1 MSIWVDTSGRW
12 AHHSGSEP
20 QAEQATIHGHTVP
33 FDTLVCANSNS
44 APRHVRQGTPTRGAA
59 LLQPINILA
68 PREKMTFKAD
78 ITRRV
83 LMVKTVAASCATLSV
98 LSAQAQTMM
107 LESDSQARALG
118 YKADASKIDKTQQ
131 PKHVAGQICSNCILY
146 QGAANST
153 AGGCP
158 LFPGKQ
164 VAAKAWCSAY
174 AKKG

>member
-1 MSIWVDTSGRW
+1 M
-12 AHHSGSEP
+12 H
-20 QAEQATIHGHTVP
+20 
-33 FDTLVCANSNS
+33 
-44 APRHVRQGTPTRGAA
+44 
-59 LLQPINILA
+59 QPMNILA
-68 PREKMTFKAD
+68 PRKKMTFKAS

-83 LMVKTVAASCATLSV
+83 LMVKTVAVSCATWSV
-98 LSAQAQTMM
+98 LSARAQTML
-107 LESDSQARALG
+107 LESDAPAKTLG
-118 YKADASKIDKTQQ
+118 YKVDTSKIDRKQQ
-131 PKHVAGQICSNCILY
+131 PRYEVGQICSNCILY

>member
-1 MSIWVDTSGRW
+1 M
-12 AHHSGSEP
+12 
-20 QAEQATIHGHTVP
+20 
-33 FDTLVCANSNS
+33 
-44 APRHVRQGTPTRGAA
+44 
-59 LLQPINILA
+59 NILA
-68 PREKMTFKAD
+68 TREKMTFKTP

-83 LMVKTVAASCATLSV
+83 LMLKTVAASCATLSV
-98 LSAQAQTMM
+98 LSVQAQTML
-107 LESDSQARALG
+107 LESDSQAKTLG
-118 YKADASKIDKTQQ
+118 YKADASKIDTKQQ
-131 PKHVAGQICSNCILY
+131 PRHVAGQICSNCILY

>member
-1 MSIWVDTSGRW
+1 MC
-12 AHHSGSEP
+12 AK
-20 QAEQATIHGHTVP
+20 VP
-33 FDTLVCANSNS
+33 
-44 APRHVRQGTPTRGAA
+44 PRGAA
-59 LLQPINILA
+59 MHQPMNILA
-68 PREKMTFKAD
+68 TREKMTFKAS

-98 LSAQAQTMM
+98 LSAQAQTML
-107 LESDSQARALG
+107 LESDSQAKTLG
-118 YKADASKIDKTQQ
+118 YKADASKIDKKQQ
-131 PKHVAGQICSNCILY
+131 PRNEAGQICSNCILY

-153 AGGCP
+153 LGGCP

>member
-1 MSIWVDTSGRW
+1 M
-12 AHHSGSEP
+12 
-20 QAEQATIHGHTVP
+20 
-33 FDTLVCANSNS
+33 CAKVT
-44 APRHVRQGTPTRGAA
+44 PREAA
-59 LLQPINILA
+59 LHQPMNILA
-68 PREKMTFKAD
+68 TREKMTFKAS

-98 LSAQAQTMM
+98 LSAQAQTML
-107 LESDSQARALG
+107 LESDAPAKTLG
-118 YKADASKIDKTQQ
+118 YKVDTSKIDRKQQ
-131 PKHVAGQICSNCILY
+131 PRYEVGQICSNCILY

>member
-1 MSIWVDTSGRW
+1 MRAKAPPG
-12 AHHSGSEP
+12 G
-20 QAEQATIHGHTVP
+20 ATLH
-33 FDTLVCANSNS
+33 
-44 APRHVRQGTPTRGAA
+44 
-59 LLQPINILA
+59 QPINILA
-68 PREKMTFKAD
+68 TREKMTIKAP

-83 LMVKTVAASCATLSV
+83 LMLKTVAASCATLSV
-98 LSAQAQTMM
+98 LSVQAQTML
-107 LESDSQARALG
+107 LESDSQAKTLG
-118 YKADASKIDKTQQ
+118 YKADASKIDTKQQ
-131 PKHVAGQICSNCILY
+131 PRHVAGQICSNCILY